1 MIGGFVVSGRQQ
13 GEESASMAVQ
23 ILKGLRAEDIPI
35 LRESP
40 NVFMFDHGVM
50 ERFGIKET
58 ALPKG
63 SIVINKPQTLLSQY
77 GIWVFGFLL
86 VGVIQTFL
94 ILALLH
100 HRNRS
105 KAANDGLRESEKR
118 LRALFAA
125 VSDPVLV
132 ADRDTGILVECNEAA
147 ARYFGRPREELIGL
161 PQRELHSPETP
172 RIEGVTEDFK
182 RQVAEPG
189 FANNVRF
196 MAAGGII
203 RLADVSAS
211 AFEIG
216 ESRLILGVFR
226 DVTEQR
232 QAEEALRESDRFLK
246 SSQQIARLGSWSLD
260 LATNQVVWTEEL
272 YRMCGFDPSLPPP
285 PYNEHMKLF
294 TPESWA
300 RLSTALAHTAET
312 GIPYELELETVGK
325 DGITGWMWVRGE
337 AVKDADGRITSL
349 WGPRRT
355 SPSASRR
362 RIRCGKARPASV
374 CSLRTRPCR
383 ISLWTSRDIFSM

>member
-1 MIGGFVVSGRQQ
+1 Y
-13 GEESASMAVQ
+13 
-23 ILKGLRAEDIPI
+23 
-35 LRESP
+35 
-40 NVFMFDHGVM
+40 MFDYGVM
-50 ERFGIKET
+50 ERFGIKEA
-58 ALPKG
+58 ALPQG
-63 SIVINKPQTLLSQY
+63 SVVINKSQTLFSQY
-77 GIWVFGFLL
+77 GIWVIGFLL
-86 VGVIQTFL
+86 IGGIQTFL

-105 KAANDGLRESEKR
+105 KAANDALRESEER
-118 LRALFAA
+118 FRALFAA

-147 ARYFGRPREELIGL
+147 ERYFGRSREQIIGL
-161 PQRELHSPETP
+161 AQHELHSPETL

-182 RQVAEPG
+182 RQVTAPG
-189 FANNVRF
+189 LINNLRF
-196 MAAGGII
+196 MAAGGIV

-216 ESRLILGVFR
+216 ENRLILGVFR

-232 QAEEALRESDRFLK
+232 QAEEALRNSDRFLR

-272 YRMCGFDPSLPPP
+272 YKMYGFDPTLPPP
-285 PYNEHMKLF
+285 PYTEHMKLF

-325 DGITGWMWVRGE
+325 QNITGWMWVRGE
-337 AVKDADGRITSL
+337 AVKDTEGRITSL
-349 WGPRRT
+349 WGAAQDITERKQLEEAQLLAKEQAEAANRAKSEFLANMSHEIRT
-355 SPSASRR
+355 PLNG
-362 RIRCGKARPASV
+362 ILGMLQLLETSV
-374 CSLRTRPCR
+374 Q
-383 ISLWTSRDIFSM
+383 DKE